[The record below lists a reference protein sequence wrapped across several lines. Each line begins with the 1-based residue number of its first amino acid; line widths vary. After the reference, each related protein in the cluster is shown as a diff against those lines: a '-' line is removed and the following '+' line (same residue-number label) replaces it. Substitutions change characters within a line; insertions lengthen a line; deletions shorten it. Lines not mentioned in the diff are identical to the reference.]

1 MKVYTRDKFVILRV
15 NSIESWVAFLME
27 LSNQRGASF
36 FGWEYE
42 ECERWIFRGQ
52 GNADWPLS
60 TTYER
65 IRHKTCLVNLQEY
78 EWRVN
83 ELDTIEKFKR
93 SAIRLYSTSE
103 SLDLIDWLALMQ
115 HYCAPTR
122 LLDFTYSAFVALFFA
137 ITTTQECDFAVWAIC
152 LSSLTERFNQLRL
165 PKELRVAMRDESAF
179 EVGQQFA
186 SKYVSRFAAYWQLYR
201 GSLDAQLRRCKT
213 LACHLLGRK
222 KSGSPRRTTKL
233 DILPVHPAQNNERMA
248 AQSGLFLMPTRLS
261 ESFEDNLKNALGWK
275 TEVEFDIAQLT
286 DEDREMIFKEG
297 VQIKFIFSKELFE
310 SAKLFLTQC
319 NISYEK
325 LFPGLEGVAKSVD
338 YFGIIKE
345 STAAM
350 RLFKFIKMKMDAK
363 NGEEITE
370 ENLKS

>member
-1 MKVYTRDKFVILRV
+1 MKVYKRDKFVTLRV
-15 NSIESWVAFLME
+15 NSIESWVSFLME
-27 LSNQRGASF
+27 LSNQKGASS

-65 IRHKTCLVNLQEY
+65 IRNKTCLANLKEY

-93 SAIRLYSTSE
+93 SAVRLYSTSE

-115 HYCAPTR
+115 HCGAPTR

-137 ITTTQECDFAVWAIC
+137 TATPKDVDFAVWAIR
-152 LSSLTERFNQLRL
+152 LSSLTKRFNQFRFPKDLRN
-165 PKELRVAMRDESAF
+165 AMRNNDAF
-179 EVGQQFA
+179 EIEKEMV
-186 SKYVSRFAAYWQLYR
+186 SKYASRFSAYWLLCS
-201 GSLDAQLRRCKT
+201 GSIDAQLGRCKT
-213 LACHLLGRK
+213 LASHLLGRK
-222 KSGSPRRTTKL
+222 RNGSPRRTTKL
-233 DILPVHPAQNNERMA
+233 DVLPVHPSQNNERMS

-275 TEVEFDIAQLT
+275 TEAEFDIAQLT

-297 VQIKFIFSKELFE
+297 VQIKFVFSKKTFREC
-310 SAKLFLTQC
+310 QI
-319 NISYEK
+319 ISK
-325 LFPGLEGVAKSVD
+325 
-338 YFGIIKE
+338 
-345 STAAM
+345 AM
-350 RLFKFIKMKMDAK
+350 
-363 NGEEITE
+363 
-370 ENLKS
+370 

>member
-1 MKVYTRDKFVILRV
+1 MKVYTKDKFVTLQV
-15 NSIESWVAFLME
+15 NSIESWVSFLME
-27 LSNQRGASF
+27 LSNQKGASS

-65 IRHKTCLVNLQEY
+65 IRNKTCLAKLKEY

-93 SAIRLYSTSE
+93 SAIRFYSTAE
-103 SLDLIDWLALMQ
+103 TLNLIDWLALMQ
-115 HYCAPTR
+115 HYGAPTR

-137 ITTTQECDFAVWAIC
+137 TFTAQDVDFAVWAIR
-152 LSSLTERFNQLRL
+152 LSSLTERFNQPRL
-165 PKELRVAMRDESAF
+165 PKDMRAAIRNKDAGEMGKQMALY
-179 EVGQQFA
+179 A
-186 SKYVSRFAAYWQLYR
+186 SRSMAWLSCNR
-201 GSLDAQLRRCKT
+201 SIDAQLARCKT

-222 KSGSPRRTTKL
+222 KSGSPRRTTRL
-233 DILPVHPAQNNERMA
+233 DVLPVQPSQNNERMA

-286 DEDREMIFKEG
+286 DEEREMIFKEA
-297 VQIKFIFSKELFE
+297 VQIKFVFSKELLE
-310 SAKLFLTQC
+310 DAKLFLKHC
-319 NISYEK
+319 NISNGS

-338 YFGIIKE
+338 YFGTIAE
-345 STAAM
+345 SSLMQFLKAGKVA
-350 RLFKFIKMKMDAK
+350 IVQK
-363 NGEEITE
+363 NDCE
-370 ENLKS
+370 K

>member
-1 MKVYTRDKFVILRV
+1 M
-15 NSIESWVAFLME
+15 
-27 LSNQRGASF
+27 
-36 FGWEYE
+36 
-42 ECERWIFRGQ
+42 
-52 GNADWPLS
+52 S

-65 IRHKTCLVNLQEY
+65 MRNKTCLTNLQEY
-78 EWRVN
+78 TWRVN

-93 SAIRLYSTSE
+93 SAVRLYSTSE

-115 HYCAPTR
+115 HYGAPTR
-122 LLDFTYSAFVALFFA
+122 LPDFTYSAFVALFFA
-137 ITTTQECDFAVWAIC
+137 ITTTRECDFAVWAIC
-152 LSSLTERFNQLRL
+152 LNSLTEHFNQPRL
-165 PKELRVAMRDESAF
+165 PKEVRVAMRNKSAF
-179 EVGQQFA
+179 EIGQQFA
-186 SKYVSRFAAYWQLYR
+186 SKYASRVGYWLSYS
-201 GSLDAQLRRCKT
+201 GSIEAQLARCKT
-213 LACHLLGRK
+213 FACHVLGRK

-233 DILPVHPAQNNERMA
+233 DVLPVHPAQNNERTA

-310 SAKLFLTQC
+310 SAKLFLAQC

-338 YFGIIKE
+338 YFGSVKE
-345 STAAM
+345 SSLM
-350 RLFKFIKMKMDAK
+350 RLFKFVKLKKDEK

-370 ENLKS
+370 EAFKEWDSEH